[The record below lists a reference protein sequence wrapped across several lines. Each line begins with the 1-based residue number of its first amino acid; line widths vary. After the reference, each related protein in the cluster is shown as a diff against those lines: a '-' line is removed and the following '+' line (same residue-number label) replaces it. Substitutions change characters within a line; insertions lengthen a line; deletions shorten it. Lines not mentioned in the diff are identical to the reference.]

1 LPKKITK
8 VKVPNYT
15 IPLTPLE
22 KDAKA
27 KLSIKV
33 LRAEDLEKKNILVG
47 SLNPYVLLTSSGG
60 TQDTKQDGKPN
71 QEMRTKA
78 VKVSG
83 NNDAS
88 WNEFFEFLITDE
100 QTEKVTLQIMNPSD
114 TGFSND
120 TVCGKMELSASEILQ
135 SCENGSGWQEDWYQL
150 LNCKSGRIKLAIEYG
165 RCESDDGPREVDSV
179 LKNEDRTDSA
189 KLFELGN
196 IVIQV
201 VKATGLPSSF
211 THGKP
216 STYVCV
222 EFKSEIG
229 VATGRTTVAGNDCNP
244 EWHDEIL
251 ISNHR
256 VPTDKSMIPDKD
268 IKLTLRDNEGLGSVL
283 GEVILK
289 LKDVIAATP
298 GKQITIEIKDKAGK
312 QIGTKATLTV
322 AAFFEKRPAEATV
335 AVGGDWINGIL
346 RKAWI
351 VLTDQIEEKVKG
363 VVGEVL
369 HKIRYPA
376 PDPKTGAPVEPP
388 SALKFYREIL
398 LDSFELGQEPPSVFQ
413 LKMLN
418 TRSDQ
423 DIQLIT
429 AIRWCASD
437 NWAIKVCCQGGS
449 TGVPDLSLALTGL
462 DVWMP
467 LWIQVRL
474 AGGNTGL
481 GADVFELAA
490 LEDPVIKLQVS
501 ARAGMFPGGINTDTI
516 LGMIRPIL
524 RNALVLPNR
533 IRICLMKD
541 PVVGL
546 PMAADKKKVTDP
558 AQKKAAKEMYDKVK
572 ADVDAAKK
580 DLAAMKVDAAA
591 KGPAIAEKEAA
602 ISKKEGEAAVYKGRV
617 EMDWPMD
624 KRTIEKDAKNRLSIS
639 NLCKVMEKD
648 ATGKVVPCQ
657 HLAVIPTQKDA
668 AGKDTGKP
676 AQGFENAKVCKI
688 ASQIEMNKKTKYQYL
703 CACSPAVQDEKGI
716 FPPDPAGMPIYE
728 SIYDFKVKRLRLDDR
743 QKHAV
748 GRLSVKLIEADDL
761 RDPDAWGTVDAFCEV
776 QLSGAGNKVKSSTVF
791 NDTAPVWLEFYD
803 FLIVDEENEVLKFEV
818 FDQGCV

>member
-1 LPKKITK
+1 
-8 VKVPNYT
+8 
-15 IPLTPLE
+15 LE

-33 LRAEDLEKKNILVG
+33 LRAEDLQNKNILVG
-47 SLNPYVLLTSSGG
+47 SLSPYVLLTSSGG
-60 TQDTKQDGKPN
+60 TQDTKPDGKPN
-71 QEMRTKA
+71 QAMRTKA

-100 QTEKVTLQIMNPSD
+100 QTEKVTLQIMDPSD

-120 TVCGKMELSASEILQ
+120 TVCGTLELSASEILQ
-135 SCENGSGWQEDWYQL
+135 FCENGSGWQEDWYQL

-165 RCESDDGPREVDSV
+165 RCEPDDGPTEVDRV
-179 LKNEDRTDSA
+179 RMKLTEA
-189 KLFELGN
+189 PVKLFELGN

-201 VKATGLPSSF
+201 VKATGLPTSMLY
-211 THGKP
+211 GKP
-216 STYVCV
+216 STYVAI
-222 EFKSEIG
+222 EYDTDSG
-229 VATGRTTVAGNDCNP
+229 VATGRTSIIENNTNP
-244 EWHDEIL
+244 EWGEDIVL
-251 ISNHR
+251 SNHR
-256 VPTDKSMIPDKD
+256 VPTDKSKIPDKD

-283 GEVILK
+283 GEMSLK
-289 LKDVIAATP
+289 LKDVTDAKP
-298 GKQITIEIKDKAGK
+298 GKQITIEMKDRNGK
-312 QIGTKATLTV
+312 GVGTTLTV
-322 AAFFEKRPAEATV
+322 AAFFERRIAEGSV
-335 AVGGDWINGIL
+335 AVGGDWINCIL
-346 RKAWI
+346 RKGWI
-351 VLTDQIEEKVKG
+351 VLTNQIEEKVKG

-388 SALKFYREIL
+388 SALKFYRELL
-398 LDSFELGQEPPSVFQ
+398 LDSFELGQEPPSIFE

-437 NWAIKVCCQGGS
+437 NWAIKVVCKGK

-467 LWIQVRL
+467 LWIQARL

-481 GADVFELAA
+481 GADVLELAA
-490 LEDPVIKLQVS
+490 LEDPFIKLQVS
-501 ARAGMFPGGINTDTI
+501 ATAGMLPGTFNTDTI

-541 PVVGL
+541 PVLGL

-572 ADVDAAKK
+572 ADIDAAKK
-580 DLAAMKVDAAA
+580 DLAAMKVDAAG
-591 KGPAIAEKEAA
+591 KGPSIAEKEAA
-602 ISKKEGEAAVYKGRV
+602 ISKMEGEAAVYKGRV

-668 AGKDTGKP
+668 TGKDTGKP

-688 ASQIEMNKKTKYQYL
+688 ASQIAMNKKTKYQYL
-703 CACSPAVQDEKGI
+703 CACSPAVQDDKGI
-716 FPPDPAGMPIYE
+716 FPPDPAGIPIYE
-728 SIYDFKVKRLRLDDR
+728 SIYDFKVKNLRLDDR

-776 QLSGAGNKVKSSTVF
+776 QLAGAGNKVKSSTVF

-818 FDQGCV
+818 FDQGSVLRPHSLVA